1 MGRIIPYIMEHKIHE
16 TTNQINAHRGWT
28 QTCWKQHETTWNM
41 GFNQFQLRFPGTFP
55 PVLRGLQQGRSRRST
70 ATKKLQRL
78 VGIQEVDGILRPK
91 NMAKFMRRLWEMDI
105 FWQNFGKILWEYHGN
120 IPKFMSWAFSDK
132 TILKKTAIG
141 MSKRWNNGEN
151 MWKQTQVMTGV
162 CCVPGLR
169 QEDIRFKINSWWGSL
184 NSNDSLQDFLGPKSA
199 KSIYMSTPPTI
210 PYVPVAIKGLMSICC
225 CHSTVHASGIEVLVV
240 LDHFLKIICMTKNW
254 LGYLS
259 ASLYIISDIVLIAG
273 KTTHDLRFLFSS
285 YTYIYVLR
293 MLKK

>member
-1 MGRIIPYIMEHKIHE
+1 
-16 TTNQINAHRGWT
+16 
-28 QTCWKQHETTWNM
+28 
-41 GFNQFQLRFPGTFP
+41 
-55 PVLRGLQQGRSRRST
+55 
-70 ATKKLQRL
+70 
-78 VGIQEVDGILRPK
+78 
-91 NMAKFMRRLWEMDI
+91 
-105 FWQNFGKILWEYHGN
+105 
-120 IPKFMSWAFSDK
+120 
-132 TILKKTAIG
+132 

-225 CHSTVHASGIEVLVV
+225 CHSAVHASGIEVLVV
-240 LDHFLKIICMTKNW
+240 LDHFFKIICMTKNW

>member
-1 MGRIIPYIMEHKIHE
+1 MKHGFQSVSASFSRYIPPGPSRFATRTKSTKHGHEKAPETCRNPGGWWHPATKKHGKIHE
-16 TTNQINAHRGWT
+16 KIVRNGH
-28 QTCWKQHETTWNM
+28 
-41 GFNQFQLRFPGTFP
+41 
-55 PVLRGLQQGRSRRST
+55 
-70 ATKKLQRL
+70 
-78 VGIQEVDGILRPK
+78 IL
-91 NMAKFMRRLWEMDI
+91 AK
-105 FWQNFGKILWEYHGN
+105 FWQNFMGISWEYPKIHVLGIFRQNN
-120 IPKFMSWAFSDK
+120 I
-132 TILKKTAIG
+132 KKTAIG